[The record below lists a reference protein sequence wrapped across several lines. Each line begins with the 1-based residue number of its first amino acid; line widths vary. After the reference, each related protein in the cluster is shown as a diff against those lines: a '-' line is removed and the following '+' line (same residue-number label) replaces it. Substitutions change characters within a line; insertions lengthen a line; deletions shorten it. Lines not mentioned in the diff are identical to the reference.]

1 MLQEAFK
8 YFLFTSAILVLIL
21 SASANAEEL
30 RGQIIRTDGAV
41 HIIDSRGNH
50 QAVEDSS
57 IQVREMDTIVTAES
71 GNAIVRFNDG
81 VLSVLDENSR
91 LRVEKTRWLSHLG
104 GKIYFTF
111 SKVFGNPRQVKTR
124 FATLG
129 IRGTTFIIYDD
140 DNGQGVALQEG
151 LLDIESP
158 GPAYEIHRQQVLD
171 GFEDFKQQALQQQ
184 QGLQQQYD
192 DYRKQMQHELVE
204 YEQNF
209 TMQPNH
215 VIQFDGVLVN
225 ETLIDENVA
234 ADFESF
240 EAIAGELLDEF
251 RKESRAHRERS
262 EEEKRAKE
270 LEDESLFD
278 DY

>member
-8 YFLFTSAILVLIL
+8 YFLFASTILVLIF
-21 SASANAEEL
+21 SACANAEEL
-30 RGQIIRTDGAV
+30 SGEVIRADGAV
-41 HIIDSRGNH
+41 HIIDARGNH
-50 QAVEDSS
+50 HTVEESRFP
-57 IQVREMDTIVTAES
+57 VREMDTIVTAEG

-81 VLSVLDENSR
+81 VLSVLDGNSR

-111 SKVFGNPRQVKTR
+111 SKVFGKPRQVKTR

-158 GPAYEIHRQQVLD
+158 GPAFEIHRQQALD
-171 GFEDFKQQALQQQ
+171 EFEDFKQQALQQKQ
-184 QGLQQQYD
+184 DLQQEYD
-192 DYRKQMQHELVE
+192 DYRKQMQREFIE
-204 YEQNF
+204 YKKNF
-209 TMQPNH
+209 TLQPNH
-215 VIQFDGVLVN
+215 VIRFDGVRVD
-225 ETLIDENVA
+225 ETVFDENVKA
-234 ADFESF
+234 EFENF

-251 RKESRAHRERS
+251 REQSRAHRERM
-262 EEEKRAKE
+262 EEEKKAKE